1 MEAIQLAESA
11 LRWMRAGVI
20 AANVFEIETSLE
32 HRVASDHQPLND
44 SSGSAAAEP
53 VIKPR

>member
-20 AANVFEIETSLE
+20 AANVFESETSLE